1 MNMTLEAA
9 GLSDAGTFRSNNED
23 AFQCCREQGIF
34 VVCDG
39 MGGAAAG
46 EIASRIASESVAK
59 ALCTEENGERR
70 SDDATEAALV
80 EAIADA
86 NRKIYERAQRD
97 AETLGM
103 GTTIVAAQVSAGI
116 AHLAHVGDS
125 RCYLW
130 RKDRMELLTQ
140 DHSLVGEQVRLGRLS
155 PEEAENS
162 PYRNV
167 ITRALGTQS
176 SVMTE
181 YQRMQVLEGDVLLL
195 CSDGLTRE
203 LSDAEIAGVLAQ
215 AAKGGDPDAICRMLV
230 ERAKEAGGR
239 DNITCVLVKI

>member
-9 GLSDAGTFRSNNED
+9 GLSDVGTCRSNNED
-23 AFQCCREQGIF
+23 SFQCCREQGIF

-46 EIASRIASESVAK
+46 EIASRMASECVAK
-59 ALCTEENGERR
+59 ALCTKENSKPS
-70 SDDATEAALV
+70 SDDATEAAMV
-80 EAIADA
+80 EAIANA

-103 GTTIVAAQVSAGI
+103 GTTIVAAQVAPGI
-116 AHLAHVGDS
+116 VHLAHVGDS

-130 RKDRMELLTQ
+130 RKGGMELLTQ
-140 DHSLVGEQVRLGRLS
+140 DHSLVGEQVRLGNLS

-167 ITRALGTQS
+167 ITRALGTQLT
-176 SVMTE
+176 VMTE
-181 YQRMQVLEGDVLLL
+181 YQRLQVFKGDVLLL

-203 LSDAEIAGVLAQ
+203 LNDDEIAAVLAR
-215 AAKGGDPDAICRMLV
+215 AANGEDLDAACRALV
-230 ERAKEAGGR
+230 ERANEAGGR
-239 DNITCVLVKI
+239 DNITCVLVKV

>member
-1 MNMTLEAA
+1 MNMTLEVA

-46 EIASRIASESVAK
+46 EIASRMAAESVAK
-59 ALCTEENGERR
+59 ALCTKENEEWR
-70 SDDATEAALV
+70 SDDATEAAIMD
-80 EAIADA
+80 AIADA
-86 NRKIYERAQRD
+86 NRKIYERSQQD
-97 AETLGM
+97 AGTLGM

-116 AHLAHVGDS
+116 VHLAHVGDS

-130 RKDRMELLTQ
+130 RRGRLDLLTQ
-140 DHSLVGEQVRLGRLS
+140 DHSLVGEQVRLGKLS
-155 PEEAENS
+155 REEAENS

-176 SVMTE
+176 TVMTE
-181 YQRMQVLEGDVLLL
+181 YQRLQVLDGDVLLL

-203 LSDAEIAGVLAQ
+203 LNDEEIAGLVGR
-215 AAKGGDPDAICRMLV
+215 AAKGDDLDAICRTLV
-230 ERAKEAGGR
+230 EGAKEAGGR
-239 DNITCVLVKI
+239 DNITCVVVKL

>member
-46 EIASRIASESVAK
+46 EIASRMAAECVAK
-59 ALCTEENGERR
+59 ALCTKESAERR
-70 SDDATEAALV
+70 DDDATEAAIV
-80 EAIADA
+80 DAIADA
-86 NRKIYERAQRD
+86 NRKIFERSQQD
-97 AETLGM
+97 VGTLGM

-116 AHLAHVGDS
+116 MHLAHVGDS

-130 RKDRMELLTQ
+130 RMGRMDLLTQ
-140 DHSLVGEQVRLGRLS
+140 DHSLVGEQVRLGKLS

-176 SVMTE
+176 TVMTE
-181 YQRMQVLEGDVLLL
+181 YQRLQVLDGDVLLL

-203 LSDAEIAGVLAQ
+203 LNDEEIAGVVGRTASGEDL
-215 AAKGGDPDAICRMLV
+215 DAICGTLV
-230 ERAKEAGGR
+230 ERAKAAGGR
-239 DNITCVLVKI
+239 DNITCVVVKV